1 MKKIIYRKFL
11 SDCLIFFL
19 ISLISTS
26 IIIWVFQAV
35 NYLDIIIDDGRGYD
49 VYLNYAF
56 LNLPKIIS
64 KILPFA
70 FFFSFSYVI
79 AKYELNNQLLIYW
92 NFGINKIT
100 FVNFFLI
107 FSIILLIAQ
116 IILTAFIVPKS
127 QHVARSLIRN
137 SDYNFVENFI
147 KIKKFNGAVKGLT
160 IYTESKDEEG
170 NYNNIYIKKNTD
182 QKNFQITYA
191 KKGAFKNIN
200 GITVLELYEGENTNL
215 INNKITNFSFS
226 KSQFNLSLFSTD
238 TILVTKTQEH
248 ATLELF
254 ECVVSLTKKN
264 IKDKTKIKEKI
275 RNCEYKNL
283 DNIIAELYKRLIIPF
298 YIPALMLVSLLLII
312 NSKEKIN
319 YSKLRLV
326 IFLLG
331 FFIIIFSE
339 STLRFINTSFYN
351 NLIITLI
358 PIVVILFL
366 YLNFLSKFNFNKQI
380 K

>member
-1 MKKIIYRKFL
+1 M
-11 SDCLIFFL
+11 
-19 ISLISTS
+19 
-26 IIIWVFQAV
+26 
-35 NYLDIIIDDGRGYD
+35 
-49 VYLNYAF
+49 
-56 LNLPKIIS
+56 
-64 KILPFA
+64 
-70 FFFSFSYVI
+70 
-79 AKYELNNQLLIYW
+79 
-92 NFGINKIT
+92 
-100 FVNFFLI
+100 
-107 FSIILLIAQ
+107 
-116 IILTAFIVPKS
+116 
-127 QHVARSLIRN
+127 
-137 SDYNFVENFI
+137 
-147 KIKKFNGAVKGLT
+147 
-160 IYTESKDEEG
+160 
-170 NYNNIYIKKNTD
+170 
-182 QKNFQITYA
+182 
-191 KKGAFKNIN
+191 
-200 GITVLELYEGENTNL
+200 
-215 INNKITNFSFS
+215 
-226 KSQFNLSLFSTD
+226 LF
-238 TILVTKTQEH
+238 
-248 ATLELF
+248 
-254 ECVVSLTKKN
+254 LTKKK